1 MHHFRR
7 LHHFRTY
14 AVLHFAS
21 FFVNLSKIDH
31 FQLVNLAH
39 SKLMI
44 VVDSRS
50 CDVEKVHKRLKQFP
64 DFFSVDFWSR
74 LFDIESTRS
83 LVSPWNTKRKSKG
96 N

>member
-1 MHHFRR
+1 MSASGFDLRNSSIVLCIIFVV
-7 LHHFRTY
+7 LHHFRIY

-21 FFVNLSKIDH
+21 FFVNLSKIGH

-64 DFFSVDFWSR
+64 DFFSVDF
-74 LFDIESTRS
+74 
-83 LVSPWNTKRKSKG
+83 
-96 N
+96 

>member
-1 MHHFRR
+1 MGSLLKDECIRILSSKFFYRIMHHFRR
-7 LHHFRTY
+7 FASFSNLQQY

-21 FFVNLSKIDH
+21 FFVNLSKIGH

-64 DFFSVDFWSR
+64 DFFSVDF
-74 LFDIESTRS
+74 
-83 LVSPWNTKRKSKG
+83 
-96 N
+96 